1 MELCDLGAVEMRRL
15 IGGKRLS
22 PVELLESCLSRIERA
37 NPRLNAFVTLAAE
50 RARQEAKAAEAA
62 VARGDALPLLHGL
75 PIGIK
80 DLEETEGIRT
90 TWGSPLYADH
100 VPAQDEGVVAA
111 VRRAGA
117 IVVGKTNVC
126 PPSGRSPGP
135 SPTPACCW
143 PRWLGTT
150 GRSVSCPATSRSATR
165 TPTRS
170 VRTSRPTSRRGSATV
185 WRTSAGRTWS
195 RPRSTTASILPSD

>member
-15 IGGKRLS
+15 IGAKRLS

-62 VARGDALPLLHGL
+62 VAHGDALPLLHGL

-90 TWGSPLYADH
+90 TWGSPLYADY
-100 VPAQDEGVVAA
+100 VPAQDEGVV
-111 VRRAGA
+111 
-117 IVVGKTNVC
+117 
-126 PPSGRSPGP
+126 
-135 SPTPACCW
+135 
-143 PRWLGTT
+143 
-150 GRSVSCPATSRSATR
+150 
-165 TPTRS
+165 
-170 VRTSRPTSRRGSATV
+170 
-185 WRTSAGRTWS
+185 
-195 RPRSTTASILPSD
+195 